1 MNKILPFFSEQKLYL
16 ISLIISSYVFTFY
29 SGFRGVSPLDSFLI
43 FDAGFKILNDFHPF
57 KDYWSI
63 TGPFLDYIQAL
74 IFYIFNVNWFSYVLH
89 AFILNTILT
98 FATFYFFS
106 TIGLKK
112 NFSFI
117 YSLSIS
123 ILAYPSVGTP
133 FMDHH
138 ANILSLISAMVFIL
152 ALKKKNNSYWFI
164 LPTLLVMSFFSKQ
177 IPSVFFGLFF
187 ITILFFLLYF
197 QQLKDFNPIFFFS
210 CGSVFIISIIFLLIY
225 LNEIPISNILLQYF
239 YYPISIGESR
249 NNNLILDFKN
259 TFLQFKFIYISIIP
273 LIFVVYILIVKK
285 NKFFFCSSDF
295 ATLITLFVSVFI
307 FIYSQLLTK
316 NQILI
321 FFIIPFYIGMSHYFV
336 NKYYKK
342 EYIVFFL
349 FFILIISTVK
359 FHSRFNVDKKFM
371 DLENINLK
379 IGIDGKNLDPNLKSL
394 NWITPLFPKDPL
406 LEIELLK
413 DTKSQIINENNNS
426 IIITDYQILSFL
438 VNSKKFSPNKWFD
451 DLSVPNKKNKYFQ
464 EYKTFFLEKLK
475 NENISVIFIVG
486 LNKENYL
493 DDIFFEKSCLSK
505 KNINRLTK
513 KIDISKCN
521 FLKSL

>member
-98 FATFYFFS
+98 FATFYFFN

-152 ALKKKNNSYWFI
+152 ALQKKNNSYWFI
-164 LPTLLVMSFFSKQ
+164 LPTLLVLSFFSKQ
-177 IPSVFFGLFF
+177 IQSVFFALFF

-197 QQLKDFNPIFFFS
+197 QKLKDLKPVFFFF
-210 CGSVFIISIIFLLIY
+210 VWISIYNFDY
-225 LNEIPISNILLQYF
+225 
-239 YYPISIGESR
+239 
-249 NNNLILDFKN
+249 
-259 TFLQFKFIYISIIP
+259 
-273 LIFVVYILIVKK
+273 
-285 NKFFFCSSDF
+285 
-295 ATLITLFVSVFI
+295 I
-307 FIYSQLLTK
+307 FI
-316 NQILI
+316 
-321 FFIIPFYIGMSHYFV
+321 
-336 NKYYKK
+336 
-342 EYIVFFL
+342 
-349 FFILIISTVK
+349 
-359 FHSRFNVDKKFM
+359 
-371 DLENINLK
+371 NL
-379 IGIDGKNLDPNLKSL
+379 S
-394 NWITPLFPKDPL
+394 
-406 LEIELLK
+406 
-413 DTKSQIINENNNS
+413 
-426 IIITDYQILSFL
+426 
-438 VNSKKFSPNKWFD
+438 
-451 DLSVPNKKNKYFQ
+451 
-464 EYKTFFLEKLK
+464 
-475 NENISVIFIVG
+475 
-486 LNKENYL
+486 
-493 DDIFFEKSCLSK
+493 
-505 KNINRLTK
+505 
-513 KIDISKCN
+513 
-521 FLKSL
+521 

>member
-1 MNKILPFFSEQKLYL
+1 M
-16 ISLIISSYVFTFY
+16 
-29 SGFRGVSPLDSFLI
+29 
-43 FDAGFKILNDFHPF
+43 
-57 KDYWSI
+57 
-63 TGPFLDYIQAL
+63 
-74 IFYIFNVNWFSYVLH
+74 
-89 AFILNTILT
+89 
-98 FATFYFFS
+98 
-106 TIGLKK
+106 
-112 NFSFI
+112 
-117 YSLSIS
+117 
-123 ILAYPSVGTP
+123 
-133 FMDHH
+133 
-138 ANILSLISAMVFIL
+138 
-152 ALKKKNNSYWFI
+152 
-164 LPTLLVMSFFSKQ
+164 
-177 IPSVFFGLFF
+177 
-187 ITILFFLLYF
+187 
-197 QQLKDFNPIFFFS
+197 
-210 CGSVFIISIIFLLIY
+210 IIFLLIY
-225 LNEIPISNILLQYF
+225 LNEIPINNILLQYF
-239 YYPISIGESR
+239 YYPVSIGESR
-249 NNNLILDFKN
+249 NNSLILDFKN

-285 NKFFFCSSDF
+285 NKFFFFSSDF

-321 FFIIPFYIGMSHYFV
+321 FFIIPFYIGMSHYFI

-426 IIITDYQILSFL
+426 IIMTDYQILSFL

-464 EYKTFFLEKLK
+464 EYKTFFLEKIK

>member
-1 MNKILPFFSEQKLYL
+1 MNKILPFLSEQKLYL
-16 ISLIISSYVFTFY
+16 IFLIISSYVFTFY

-74 IFYIFNVNWFSYVLH
+74 IFYIFNVNWFSYILH

-98 FATFYFFS
+98 FATFYFFN

-133 FMDHH
+133 FVDHH
-138 ANILSLISAMVFIL
+138 ANILSLISVMVFIL
-152 ALKKKNNSYWFI
+152 ALQKKNNSYWFI
-164 LPTLLVMSFFSKQ
+164 LPILLVMSFFSKQ

-197 QQLKDFNPIFFFS
+197 QKLKDLKPVSFFS
-210 CGSVFIISIIFLLIY
+210 CGSVFIILIILLLIY
-225 LNEIPISNILLQYF
+225 LNEIPIKNILLQYF

-259 TFLQFKFIYISIIP
+259 AFLQFKFIYLSIIP
-273 LIFVVYILIVKK
+273 LIFVGYILIVKK
-285 NKFFFCSSDF
+285 NKFFFASPDF
-295 ATLITLFVSVFI
+295 LILITLFVSVFI

-342 EYIVFFL
+342 EYIVFYSFL
-349 FFILIISTVK
+349 FL
-359 FHSRFNVDKKFM
+359 
-371 DLENINLK
+371 
-379 IGIDGKNLDPNLKSL
+379 
-394 NWITPLFPKDPL
+394 
-406 LEIELLK
+406 
-413 DTKSQIINENNNS
+413 
-426 IIITDYQILSFL
+426 
-438 VNSKKFSPNKWFD
+438 
-451 DLSVPNKKNKYFQ
+451 
-464 EYKTFFLEKLK
+464 
-475 NENISVIFIVG
+475 
-486 LNKENYL
+486 
-493 DDIFFEKSCLSK
+493 
-505 KNINRLTK
+505 
-513 KIDISKCN
+513 
-521 FLKSL
+521 